1 MREAPLPLIN
11 PAMTTQAPSKRL
23 YIKTYGC
30 QMNVYDSERM
40 ADVLRPLGY
49 AMTDQAEGAD
59 LVVLNTCHI
68 REKATEKVYSELG
81 KLKEMRDERVAEG
94 GSRMTIAVAG
104 CVAQAEGEE
113 IMRRQ
118 PAVDLVVGP
127 QAYHQLPELIAR
139 SHRARGERLSADFA
153 ADEKFDALGP
163 VGRTA
168 HGVTA
173 FLTVQ
178 EGCDKFCTFC
188 VVPYT
193 RGGEWSR
200 SPETIEAEARDL
212 AAQGVREVTLLGQN
226 VNAYA
231 GEGGL
236 AALVRRLAAIPGLDR
251 IRYTTSHPRDMDDAL
266 IAAHAEVDALMPY
279 LHLPVQSGSD
289 RILKAMNRAH
299 TAESYVRLIE
309 KIRLSRP
316 DMAISGDFIVGFPG
330 ERDSDFEATLSLVR
344 AVGYATAF
352 TFKYS
357 RRPGTPAAAM
367 PGQVDEVV
375 KDERLA
381 RLNALLDE
389 QARAFNA
396 SQVGKVLP
404 VLFERPGRHPGQL
417 IGRSPYLQAVHATA
431 PDRLIGRIVPVRIEG
446 SARMSLAGALVPD
459 DVSGELE
466 PA

>member
-1 MREAPLPLIN
+1 MSGPAP
-11 PAMTTQAPSKRL
+11 AKRL
-23 YIKTYGC
+23 FIKTYGC

-40 ADVLRPLGY
+40 ADVLSPLGY
-49 AMTDQAEGAD
+49 GLTDTPQGAD

-81 KLKEMRDERVAEG
+81 KLKALREERLAEG

-153 ADEKFDALGP
+153 PEDKFDALAP
-163 VGRTA
+163 RARRAT
-168 HGVTA
+168 GVTA

-193 RGGEWSR
+193 RGPEWSR
-200 SPETIEAEARDL
+200 PPEAIEAEAREL

-231 GEGGL
+231 AEGGL
-236 AALVRRLAAIPGLDR
+236 AGLARRLAAIPGLDR

-266 IAAHAEVDALMPY
+266 IAAHAELPELMPY

-289 RILKAMNRAH
+289 RMLKAMNRAH
-299 TAESYVRLIE
+299 TAESYVRLVE
-309 KIRLSRP
+309 TIRAGRP
-316 DMAISGDFIVGFPG
+316 DMAVSGDFIVGFPG
-330 ERDSDFEATLSLVR
+330 ERESDFDATLNLVR
-344 AVGYATAF
+344 EVGYATAF

-357 RRPGTPAAAM
+357 RRPGTPAAAL
-367 PGQVDEVV
+367 PGQVDEAV

-381 RLNALLDE
+381 RLNALLDA

-431 PDRLIGRIVPVRIEG
+431 PDRMIGQIVPVRIE
-446 SARMSLAGALVPD
+446 SAARMSLGGALV
-459 DVSGELE
+459 SEELE